1 MAAVARPRN
10 NLQEQLAWFNSQKP
24 HIPPRGPQAQYP
36 QMPPVNTTLPA
47 IATTAKPQVQV
58 PDLYPALRSEDTVNV
73 PTQPLIRNSSIP
85 VPKRAEARMETQ
97 KVEVITSEETLIP
110 STARVGALERV
121 KSDAARLGVHITI
134 LN

>member
-1 MAAVARPRN
+1 
-10 NLQEQLAWFNSQKP
+10 
-24 HIPPRGPQAQYP
+24 
-36 QMPPVNTTLPA
+36 
-47 IATTAKPQVQV
+47 VQV

-121 KSDAARLGVHITI
+121 KSDAARLGVHITG